1 MKIYTIAFLM
11 IAILG
16 FLFLITPYLQRREQK
31 KNKVEIDFFESL
43 RKFKLDSSEENR
55 IELQENTRKYFKT
68 ALDEKK
74 MEDIMA
80 RFC

>member
-1 MKIYTIAFLM
+1 M